1 MTSDGIQV
9 VPEELET
16 FAGGMHQR
24 GDDVAELSSTVK
36 GIDLGVTSL
45 GLFAQWFAEQAIA
58 STTETGEGIRL
69 LGLHLSSDA
78 TYTDDAATSYRNS
91 DQAQADRFRSPDVH

>member
-1 MTSDGIQV
+1 MTNDGIKV

-24 GDDVAELSSTVK
+24 GDEVTELSDTVK

-45 GLFAQWFAEQAIA
+45 GLFAQAFAEQAIA
-58 STTETGEGIRL
+58 STTETGLGIRL
-69 LGLHLSSDA
+69 LGLHLTSDA
-78 TYTDDAATSYRNS
+78 TYTNDAATTYRNS
-91 DQAQADRFRSPDVH
+91 DQAQAGRFRSPDVH